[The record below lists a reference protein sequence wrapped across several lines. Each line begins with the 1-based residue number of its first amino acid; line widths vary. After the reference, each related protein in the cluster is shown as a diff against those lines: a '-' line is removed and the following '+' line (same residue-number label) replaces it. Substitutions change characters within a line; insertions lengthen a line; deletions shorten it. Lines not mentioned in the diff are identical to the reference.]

1 MDICG
6 NFKCKRYNCLED
18 NNCKKWNIIV
28 ACTDYTPLKEKTE
41 PVAEVPC
48 SDGLA
53 NPLAYVGLGCGRQ
66 YLKVAGVIVAV
77 EGDICR
83 DPMIPDEYRHQ
94 REEHHLKWMPE
105 MLEYAARTINE
116 KVG

>member
-1 MDICG
+1 MGEQEQGLC
-6 NFKCKRYNCLED
+6 NV
-18 NNCKKWNIIV
+18 NNCKENYGICKICPGEEEHDLN
-28 ACTDYTPLKEKTE
+28 LKDEKA
-41 PVAEVPC
+41 PVADFQC
-48 SDGLA
+48 SAGLS

-83 DPMIPDEYRHQ
+83 DPMIPEEYRHQ
-94 REEHHLKWMPE
+94 KQEHRLTWMPE
-105 MLEYAARTINE
+105 MLEYAAKAINE